1 MPRKPGGQPG
11 NTNALRHGF
20 YSRKFRKLEIDDL
33 DTALIDGLTDEITCA
48 RICYRRLFE
57 IINDSDTNLET
68 MTTSVTALS
77 ACFARL
83 AGLLRTQKMLGGEGD
98 TFDTLHRALKE
109 IIDERHISV

>member
-1 MPRKPGGQPG
+1 
-11 NTNALRHGF
+11 
-20 YSRKFRKLEIDDL
+20 
-33 DTALIDGLTDEITCA
+33 
-48 RICYRRLFE
+48 
-57 IINDSDTNLET
+57 
-68 MTTSVTALS
+68 LS